1 MKPPRTRCYSCAKKL
16 TAETAYAHPTSRSG
30 LQSRCRLCD
39 KFARSYGVRELAMR
53 IAKKIPLTLAA
64 RGGDRRKREAVKWT
78 RDERGELVRVGES

>member
-1 MKPPRTRCYSCAKKL
+1 MKPPRTHCYSCGRKL
-16 TAETAYAHPTSRSG
+16 TEKTAYLRADSRSG
-30 LQSRCRLCD
+30 FQSRCRLCD